1 MSSPSTGATP
11 KATAETLRDGWY
23 HSGDI
28 GTRDADGYFYIHE
41 RKQNLIISGGENI
54 YPAEVERVL
63 LAHPAV
69 AEAAVVGA
77 ADAKWQEVPVAC
89 IVRRAGAEADPAEIE
104 QFCLK
109 ELARYKVPRRYVFLD
124 DLPRNALGKVQHFRL
139 KQQIAME

>member
-1 MSSPSTGATP
+1 M
-11 KATAETLRDGWY
+11 RDGWY

-77 ADAKWQEVPVAC
+77 ADPKWQEVPVAC
-89 IVRRAGAEADPAEIE
+89 IVRRAGARGRPGRDRSSSV
-104 QFCLK
+104 LR
-109 ELARYKVPRRYVFLD
+109 ELARYKVPRRYIFLD

-139 KQQIAME
+139 KQQIAGEASMSSQAAASS